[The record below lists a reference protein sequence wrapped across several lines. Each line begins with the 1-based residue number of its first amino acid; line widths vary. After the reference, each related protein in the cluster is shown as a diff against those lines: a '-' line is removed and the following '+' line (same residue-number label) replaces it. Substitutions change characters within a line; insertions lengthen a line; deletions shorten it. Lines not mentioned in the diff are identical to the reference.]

1 MVSWS
6 RFLRDESLRNYP
18 LARASR
24 ALAPLV
30 KLNNCRLARAVYR
43 PIMQSL
49 TAALSSLGVAD
60 SDERATTNAID
71 VYRAHLTK
79 LIAQVTGASPAAVHP
94 AIQFTQSLDK
104 GDLSLA
110 TPALRLVG
118 QDSLELAL
126 KLQNEVLYRF
136 ALSNPS

>member
-1 MVSWS
+1 
-6 RFLRDESLRNYP
+6 
-18 LARASR
+18 
-24 ALAPLV
+24 
-30 KLNNCRLARAVYR
+30 
-43 PIMQSL
+43 MQSL

-60 SDERATTNAID
+60 LDEPATSNAVD

-79 LIAQVTGASPAAVHP
+79 RIAQVTGAPPAAVYP

-118 QDSLELAL
+118 RDPNELAQ
-126 KLQNEVLYRF
+126 KLQNEVPYKL
-136 ALSNPS
+136 AAKHQK